1 MSARVTKDF
10 AFHAGLYYEKVFL
23 INTYHVRLYMDVKVE
38 DIIIQNIALDRIKHL
53 FSSELDNCIF
63 VHETNKIVIDN
74 YNKAGLKVCTLP
86 EEPYDQ
92 IITLLLLIKLN
103 SITEGRLVITDM
115 TLGSRISDDVKFI
128 CDIESPR
135 GPLEASGWWT
145 DSGTSIADPIKK
157 SVKKDKIVKLFKTPS
172 TDWAEYNLVWK
183 EKDQIANCEIVF
195 TTEHEK

>member
-63 VHETNKIVIDN
+63 VHETNKTVIDN

-92 IITLLLLIKLN
+92 IISLVLLKKIN
-103 SITEGRLVITDM
+103 SITDNKLFVNQIKISSM
-115 TLGSRISDDVKFI
+115 ISDDVAFYVSHE
-128 CDIESPR
+128 DHVEFWDRP
-135 GPLEASGWWT
+135 AAWWT
-145 DSGTSIADPIKK
+145 NPSPCITDWVKK
-157 SVKKDKIVKLFKTPS
+157 LTKKDKIVELKKDSNAWTDLGLSWKQKDS
-172 TDWAEYNLVWK
+172 TTN
-183 EKDQIANCEIVF
+183 NEIVF
-195 TTEHEK
+195 LNLDK

>member
-53 FSSELDNCIF
+53 FHSELDNCIF
-63 VHETNKIVIDN
+63 VHETNKTVIDN

-92 IITLLLLIKLN
+92 IISLVLLKKIN
-103 SITEGRLVITDM
+103 SITDNKLFVNQIKISSM
-115 TLGSRISDDVKFI
+115 ISDDVAFYVSHE
-128 CDIESPR
+128 DHVEFWDRQS
-135 GPLEASGWWT
+135 AWWT
-145 DSGTSIADPIKK
+145 NPSPCITDWVKK
-157 SVKKDKIVKLFKTPS
+157 LTKKDKIVELKKDSNAWTDLGLSWKQKDS
-172 TDWAEYNLVWK
+172 TTN
-183 EKDQIANCEIVF
+183 NEIVF
-195 TTEHEK
+195 LNLDK